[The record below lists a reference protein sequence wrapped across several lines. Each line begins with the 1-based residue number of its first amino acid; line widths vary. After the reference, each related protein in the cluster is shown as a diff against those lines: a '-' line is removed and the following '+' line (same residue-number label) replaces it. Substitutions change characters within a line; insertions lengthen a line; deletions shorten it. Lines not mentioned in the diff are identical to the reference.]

1 MVTLDLDHTMNTSGK
16 MLYVKMIILMYARA
30 SANATI
36 RTIDE
41 KCANEND
48 ERTRRDET
56 GDNKR
61 NETT

>member
-1 MVTLDLDHTMNTSGK
+1 
-16 MLYVKMIILMYARA
+16 MYARA

-56 GDNKR
+56 GDN
-61 NETT
+61 NETKRYDQDEKRGEK

>member
-1 MVTLDLDHTMNTSGK
+1 
-16 MLYVKMIILMYARA
+16 MIILMYARA

-56 GDNKR
+56 GDGRQQTKR
-61 NETT
+61 NDMTKMKKEERNDNSSGLI

>member
-1 MVTLDLDHTMNTSGK
+1 
-16 MLYVKMIILMYARA
+16 MYARA

-41 KCANEND
+41 ECANENK

-56 GDNKR
+56 R
-61 NETT
+61 ETTNETKRYDQDEKRGEK

>member
-1 MVTLDLDHTMNTSGK
+1 
-16 MLYVKMIILMYARA
+16 MIILMYARA

-41 KCANEND
+41 KCANENK

-56 GDNKR
+56 R
-61 NETT
+61 ETTNETKRYHGMTKMKKEERNDNSSGLI